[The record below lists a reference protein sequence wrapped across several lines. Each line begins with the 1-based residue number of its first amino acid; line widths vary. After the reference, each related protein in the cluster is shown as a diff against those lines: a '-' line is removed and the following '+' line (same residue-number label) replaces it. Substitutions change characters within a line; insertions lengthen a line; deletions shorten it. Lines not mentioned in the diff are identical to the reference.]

1 MMEPQTNAEE
11 MLARVSEVAKE
22 IRKSDAYP
30 AIIGGIAGGVAGAL
44 MAAMIASR
52 VAPRSAAPASEA
64 SATKTSRPGLSA
76 QDLMQLV
83 TVIASLARQVQGFVQ
98 EQKK

>member
-1 MMEPQTNAEE
+1 MEPQTNAEE

-64 SATKTSRPGLSA
+64 SATKASRPGLSV
-76 QDLMQLV
+76 QDVMQLV